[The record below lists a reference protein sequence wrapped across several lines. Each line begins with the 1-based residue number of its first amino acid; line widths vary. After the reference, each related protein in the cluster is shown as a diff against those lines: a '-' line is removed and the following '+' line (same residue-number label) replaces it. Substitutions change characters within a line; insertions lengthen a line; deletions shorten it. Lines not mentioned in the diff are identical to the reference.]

1 MSNFTPIASAL
12 GGALIG
18 VSATLLLTLN
28 GKVAGVS
35 GIFGG
40 LLDATGED
48 REWRASF
55 LAGLLLA
62 GTIAAWLQ
70 PGAIGRPPA
79 LPLGLMVIAGLL
91 VGIGTQ
97 LASGCTSGHGVC
109 GISRGS
115 KRSVAATLAF
125 VSAGVVTV
133 HILRHVLRAF
143 E

>member
-40 LLDATGED
+40 LLDATGEE

-70 PGAIGRPPA
+70 PGTIGRPPA

-133 HILRHVLRAF
+133 YILRHVLRAG
-143 E
+143 